1 MSEIVS
7 REVRLKQRPV
17 GIPKE
22 SNFEIAEVMVDA
34 PQAGEVLVRNIYMS
48 VDPYMRGVVR
58 NVALGAPLEGGCV
71 GQVVQSGSE
80 SFQVGDYVLGGLGWR
95 EYYLAPAQNV
105 SQIDPTLAPI
115 QSFVGAVGMPGRTAY
130 FGLLDIGE
138 PKAGEMVFVSA
149 ASGAVGAIV
158 CQIAKIKGC
167 RVVAS
172 AGSDQKVN
180 WLLEKAGVDAA
191 FNYKRVDN
199 LVDELKQ
206 HCPDGIDIYFENVGG
221 AHLEAALSLMN
232 MHGRIPLCGMIAHYN
247 DVEPTPGPRNLSTAI
262 GKRLKLQ
269 GFIVTDYADRTD
281 DFYADMRRWISE
293 GKIHWEETIVE
304 GLENAPQAFIGLF
317 KGENMGKMIVK
328 IGPEETV

>member
-7 REVRLKQRPV
+7 REIRLKQRPV
-17 GIPKE
+17 GMPKE
-22 SNFEIAEVMVDA
+22 SDFEIAEVTVAA
-34 PQAGEVLVRNIYMS
+34 PKAGEVLVRNIYMS

-58 NVALGAPLEGGCV
+58 NVALGGPLEGGCV

-80 SFQVGDYVLGGLGWR
+80 SFLVGDYVLGGLGWR
-95 EYYLAPAQNV
+95 EYYLASPKSL

-115 QSFVGAVGMPGRTAY
+115 QSFIGAVGMPGRTAY
-130 FGLLDIGE
+130 FGLLDVGE
-138 PKAGEMVFVSA
+138 PKAGETVFVSA

-199 LVDELKQ
+199 LIDELKQ

-232 MHGRIPLCGMIAHYN
+232 MYGRIPLCGMIAHYN
-247 DVEPTPGPRNLSTAI
+247 DVEPTPGPKNLSTAI

-269 GFIVTDYADRTD
+269 GFIVTDYADRTP
-281 DFYADMRRWISE
+281 DFYADMRQWISE
-293 GKIHWEETIVE
+293 GKMHWEETIVE
-304 GLENAPQAFIGLF
+304 GLENAPQAFISLF

-328 IGPEETV
+328 IG

>member
-7 REVRLKQRPV
+7 REIRLRQRPV
-17 GIPKE
+17 GMPKE
-22 SNFEIAEVMVDA
+22 SDFEITEVAIAE
-34 PQAGEVLVRNIYMS
+34 PKAGEVVVRNIYMS

-58 NVALGAPLEGGCV
+58 NVAIGVPLEGGCV
-71 GQVVQSGSE
+71 GQVVQSETE
-80 SFQVGDYVLGGLGWR
+80 SFRVGDYVLGGLGWR
-95 EYYLAPAQNV
+95 EYYLVRAEKL
-105 SQIDPTLAPI
+105 SHIDPTLAPT
-115 QSFVGAVGMPGRTAY
+115 QSFIGAVGMPGRTAY
-130 FGLLDIGE
+130 FGLLDVGE
-138 PKAGEMVFVSA
+138 PKAGETVFVSA

-167 RVVAS
+167 HVVAS
-172 AGSDQKVN
+172 AGSDQKVA

-191 FNYKRVDN
+191 FNYKRVDS

-206 HCPDGIDIYFENVGG
+206 HCPNGIDIYFENVGG

-232 MHGRIPLCGMIAHYN
+232 MYGRIPLCGMISHYN
-247 DVEPTPGPRNLSTAI
+247 DIEPTPGPNNLSTAI

-269 GFIVTDYADRTD
+269 GFIVTDYADCTD
-281 DFYADMRRWISE
+281 DFYTDMRQWISE

-304 GLENAPQAFIGLF
+304 GLENAPQAFIALF

-328 IGPEETV
+328 IGPEAAV

>member
-7 REVRLKQRPV
+7 REIRLKQRPV

-22 SNFEIAEVMVDA
+22 SDFEIVEVTVAE
-34 PQAGEVLVRNIYMS
+34 PKAGEVLVRNIYMS

-58 NVALGAPLEGGCV
+58 NAALGVPLEGGCV

-95 EYYLAPAQNV
+95 EYYLASAESL

-115 QSFVGAVGMPGRTAY
+115 QSFIGAVGMPGRTAY
-130 FGLLDIGE
+130 FGLLDVGA
-138 PKAGEMVFVSA
+138 PKAGETVFVSA

-172 AGSDQKVN
+172 AGSDHKVN
-180 WLLEKAGVDAA
+180 WLLEKAGVDVA

-199 LVDELKQ
+199 LIDELKQ

-247 DVEPTPGPRNLSTAI
+247 DVDPTPGPKNLSTAI

-281 DFYADMRRWISE
+281 EFYADMRQWISE
-293 GKIHWEETIVE
+293 GKMHWEETIVE

-328 IGPEETV
+328 IGPEE